1 MGLSLVKIDALWA
14 ALPSRFL
21 SHTMLARKML
31 EASSD
36 VYLGEA
42 LQSILQLRAGE
53 EAVLVNG
60 RLVPLSNGVLQV

>member
-1 MGLSLVKIDALWA
+1 
-14 ALPSRFL
+14 
-21 SHTMLARKML
+21 MLARKML

-42 LQSILQLRAGE
+42 LQSILQLRAGD